1 MNQTETEK
9 KERRAARFWRTW
21 RPVAGALMR
30 LRFGYRYSLEDI
42 PQGGFLLYANHVTDL
57 DPVFVGCSIRRMMAF
72 VAGENL
78 QRMGLLSRIVNRYT
92 LVIDR
97 YKGSTDAACAL
108 QVLRTLR
115 KGIPVCM
122 FPSGE
127 RSFSGKSVQIHPASA
142 KLAKSAKVPLIT
154 YRITGGYLTSP
165 RWADS
170 LRRGSIS
177 GAIVHTY
184 SVEELN
190 SLSAEELHK
199 RIETD
204 LYEDAYAAEPTPYH
218 GKRLAERLET
228 MLYLCP
234 KCGRVDT
241 MRSAGSTFSCTCG
254 MKAWLTETGRFDGAQ
269 PFAHPGAWDEWQQQR
284 MREISAAATDAPVFS
299 DEGQQLYR
307 HGDQHKLIPVTAGTM
322 SMSGTTFTLGK
333 FSAPLAAM
341 EGIALT
347 QKDKLSFTQ
356 GGEHYEIRSDHPR
369 CAKKYCD
376 LFRYRKE

>member
-1 MNQTETEK
+1 M
-9 KERRAARFWRTW
+9 
-21 RPVAGALMR
+21 
-30 LRFGYRYSLEDI
+30 
-42 PQGGFLLYANHVTDL
+42 
-57 DPVFVGCSIRRMMAF
+57 
-72 VAGENL
+72 
-78 QRMGLLSRIVNRYT
+78 
-92 LVIDR
+92 
-97 YKGSTDAACAL
+97 
-108 QVLRTLR
+108 
-115 KGIPVCM
+115 
-122 FPSGE
+122 
-127 RSFSGKSVQIHPASA
+127 
-142 KLAKSAKVPLIT
+142 
-154 YRITGGYLTSP
+154 
-165 RWADS
+165 
-170 LRRGSIS
+170 
-177 GAIVHTY
+177 HTY

-341 EGIALT
+341 EGFALT